1 MTQPSGIRNILFD
14 LGGVILDIN
23 VQATRQRF
31 YEMGLPSVFMHYPD
45 NMKTDLFFKY
55 ETGKLDSEAFRN
67 EFRRLSGLDADDAKI
82 DEAWTAMLVGIPS
95 ARTSLLKKLSERY
108 ALYMLS
114 NTCAMHVPVFEKM
127 FRDASGVSM
136 HDVFKKVF
144 YSFEIGYHKPDR
156 EAFEYVIRDTG
167 IIPAETFFLDD
178 SIHNIKVSQEIGF
191 RSIHIHERISLM
203 DLGFD
208 M

>member
-23 VQATRQRF
+23 VQATQQRF
-31 YEMGLPSVFMHYPD
+31 YEMGLPSIFMNYPE
-45 NMKTDLFFKY
+45 NMTTDLFFRY
-55 ETGKLDSEAFRN
+55 ETGKLDTGSFRN
-67 EFRRLSGLDADDAKI
+67 EVRRLSGLDVSDAAI

-95 ARTSLLKKLSERY
+95 SRTNLLRRLSERY
-108 ALYMLS
+108 DLYMLS
-114 NTCAMHVPVFEKM
+114 NTCPMHVPVFEKM

-136 HDVFKKVF
+136 QDLFKKIF

-156 EAFEYVIRDTG
+156 EAFEYVICDTG
-167 IIPAETFFLDD
+167 IVPEETYFLDD
-178 SIHNIKVSQEIGF
+178 NIHNIKTSQELGF
-191 RSIHIHERISLM
+191 RAIHIHERTSMM
-203 DLGFD
+203 DLGYD

>member
-95 ARTSLLKKLSERY
+95 SRTSLLQRLSERY
-108 ALYMLS
+108 DLYMLS

-127 FRDASGVSM
+127 FRDASGTSM
-136 HDVFKKVF
+136 HDLFRKIF

-156 EAFEYVIRDTG
+156 EAYEYVIRETG

-178 SIHNIKVSQEIGF
+178 NIHNIKASQELGF
-191 RSIHIHERISLM
+191 RAIHIHERISLT

-208 M
+208 L